1 MFGFLKADPV
11 KKLRK
16 TYDQKST
23 DAMLAQRK
31 GDIKTYSMLTAEAEG
46 LWKEIEKLE
55 AAKKQSIETTKNCSE
70 HITTS

>member
-1 MFGFLKADPV
+1 MYESFIEINMFGFLKADPA

-55 AAKKQSIETTKNCSE
+55 AAKK
-70 HITTS
+70 

>member
-16 TYDQKST
+16 IYDQKST

-31 GDIKTYSMLTAEAEG
+31 GDIKTYSMLTAEAEE

-55 AAKKQSIETTKNCSE
+55 ADKK
-70 HITTS
+70 

>member
-1 MFGFLKADPV
+1 MFNFLKVDPV

-16 TYDQKST
+16 IYDQKST

-31 GDIKTYSMLTAEAEG
+31 GDIKTYSMLTAEAEE

-55 AAKKQSIETTKNCSE
+55 ADKK
-70 HITTS
+70 

>member
-1 MFGFLKADPV
+1 MFSFLKADPV

-16 TYDQKST
+16 VYDQKST

-31 GDIKTYSMLTAEAEG
+31 GDIKTYSMLTAEAEK

-55 AAKKQSIETTKNCSE
+55 ADKK
-70 HITTS
+70 

>member
-1 MFGFLKADPV
+1 MFGLFKSDPV

-31 GDIKTYSMLTAEAEG
+31 GDIKTYSMLTAEAEE

-55 AAKKQSIETTKNCSE
+55 AAKK
-70 HITTS
+70 